1 MTTAAPRA
9 RRTAKPIGLRHRL
22 IASRGIAASWAEF
35 ALAVIGIT
43 IFTGAVI
50 VRDAVFGVSA
60 ISLEQLRFIAVPL
73 TGLAIVWMA
82 RNRQLALYLFTQQ
95 LWLFALIAWAWMT
108 TFWSVDP
115 NTTQMRSLAILMSGL
130 CALGLRTRFD
140 AMMLV
145 RIVAIALSVGTSL
158 SVIQFM
164 RGDPMVW
171 DSLAWVG
178 LRGVFTHKNLL
189 GQCCVM
195 ALILGAGLML
205 NKGPDRW
212 LGVVVVLFA
221 LRALW
226 LSRSATGLAAS
237 AIGLALLGLI
247 IAMVSP
253 RIPQILKPWLAIA
266 AGSAA
271 LTAVVFKDRV
281 INMLGRES
289 TLTGRDEIWDFAI
302 DRIREEPLLGH
313 GFRAYFTAPGNDAFI
328 KFYFKG
334 QQYDQAHSSVLQTM
348 LDLGLVGFALLV
360 GFVLITLVRAPQA
373 LTDPGRRIWVVLFIA
388 VLINAQTEALIL
400 SPTGFTWLVMQIA
413 AVAIAA
419 GANPRFL
426 PAPASA
432 RHSRPPTRRARPL
445 AP

>member
-1 MTTAAPRA
+1 MTAAGPRA
-9 RRTAKPIGLRHRL
+9 RRATAPVGLRHRL

-35 ALAVIGIT
+35 ALAVIGVT
-43 IFTGAVI
+43 IFTGVVI

-82 RNRQLALYLFTQQ
+82 RNPKLALYLFTQQ
-95 LWLFALIAWAWMT
+95 LWLFALIVWAWMT

-115 NTTQMRSLAILMSGL
+115 NTTQMRALAIFMSGL

-145 RIVAIALSVGTSL
+145 RIVAIALTVGSSL

-205 NKGPDRW
+205 NRGADRW

-226 LSRSATGLAAS
+226 LSKSATGLAAG

-247 IAMVSP
+247 VALFSP
-253 RIPQILKPWLAIA
+253 RIPRMLKPWLAIA
-266 AGSAA
+266 SGAAA
-271 LTAVVFKDRV
+271 LTAIVFKDQV
-281 INMLGRES
+281 IALLGRES
-289 TLTGRDEIWDFAI
+289 TLTGRDEIWEFAL
-302 DRIREEPLLGH
+302 DRIREAPMLGH
-313 GFRAYFTAPGNDAFI
+313 GFRAYFTAPGNDQFI
-328 KFYFKG
+328 KAYFKG

-360 GFVLITLVRAPQA
+360 AFVLMTLVRSPPA
-373 LTDPGRRIWVVLFIA
+373 LADPGRRIWVVVFVA

-400 SPTGFTWLVMQIA
+400 SPTGFTWLIMQIA

-419 GANPRFL
+419 GANPPYLAAPSPRRF
-426 PAPASA
+426 A
-432 RHSRPPTRRARPL
+432 RPPRRPARAHP
-445 AP
+445 P